1 MILSLVSIAN
11 ILDKITLFG
20 GFFQVICIFLEKKL
34 YFCNH
39 RRGFSLKVYMNKATK
54 FDEISIMRVM
64 AMTMIIAFHSL
75 CFYNGRWSKVNAID
89 IPIWHK
95 TSCFLDVID
104 LNMFVFISG
113 YLYGYLYIYRNKY
126 RHPSEVI
133 RIKAVRLLIPYLFW
147 GIPMAIVWPWN
158 TWLKL
163 FYGIGHL
170 WFLLMLFGVFTA
182 TVLLQLLNSQRI
194 RFTGKVGIYLII
206 SGYVLGLVFSK
217 YVYAGEFLCINKI
230 LYYFPA
236 FMIGYVCA
244 KLRVAWM
251 LPNWAYMTLPFV
263 IICLFVFVW
272 YPIPLPYTLILFVRT
287 VLAYVIC
294 IDLLIILSK
303 STMSDRTQKI
313 VLEIERLSMGL
324 YIFNQIAM
332 DMVFTTPVFH
342 QWFEEHWIIGPFVLF
357 PIGFFPPLLLSYIFN
372 RNKMLRWTI
381 GG

>member
-1 MILSLVSIAN
+1 M
-11 ILDKITLFG
+11 DKS
-20 GFFQVICIFLEKKL
+20 K
-34 YFCNH
+34 
-39 RRGFSLKVYMNKATK
+39 R

-64 AMTMIIAFHSL
+64 AMTMIVAFHSL

-95 TSCFLDVID
+95 ISCFLDVID

-133 RIKAVRLLIPYLFW
+133 RIKAIRLLIPYLFW
-147 GIPMAIVWPWN
+147 GIPMAIIWPWN
-158 TWLKL
+158 TWSKL

-170 WFLLMLFGVFTA
+170 WFLLMLFGVFTL
-182 TVLLQLLNSQRI
+182 TVILQLLNSQRV
-194 RFTGKVGIYLII
+194 RFTRKIGISLIVI
-206 SGYVLGLVFSK
+206 GYIAGHVFSK

-236 FMIGYVCA
+236 FMIGYLCA
-244 KLRVAWM
+244 KLRVAWL
-251 LPNWAYMTLPFV
+251 LPNWASIILPFALLG
-263 IICLFVFVW
+263 LFVFVW
-272 YPIPLPYTLILFVRT
+272 YPLPLPYSLILLVRT
-287 VLAYVIC
+287 ILAYVVC

-303 STMSDRTQKI
+303 GNLSDRIRKVVI
-313 VLEIERLSMGL
+313 EIERLSMGL
-324 YIFNQIAM
+324 YIFNQIVM
-332 DMVFTTPVFH
+332 DSVFSTHVLH
-342 QWFEEHWIIGPFVLF
+342 QWFETHWMIGPFVLF

-372 RNKMLRWTI
+372 KVKWLRWTI

>member
-1 MILSLVSIAN
+1 
-11 ILDKITLFG
+11 
-20 GFFQVICIFLEKKL
+20 
-34 YFCNH
+34 
-39 RRGFSLKVYMNKATK
+39 MNKATK
-54 FDEISIMRVM
+54 FDEISVMRVM

-113 YLYGYLYIYRNKY
+113 YLYGYLYIYKNKY

-170 WFLLMLFGVFTA
+170 WFLLMLFGVFTI
-182 TVLLQLLNSQRI
+182 TVILQLLNAQRVK
-194 RFTGKVGIYLII
+194 FTSKVGISLIVT
-206 SGYVLGLVFSK
+206 GYILGVVFSK
-217 YVYAGEFLCINKI
+217 YVYTGDFLCINKT

-236 FMIGYVCA
+236 FMIGYLCA

-251 LPNWAYMTLPFV
+251 LPNWAFIVLPLAT
-263 IICLFVFVW
+263 IGLFVFVW
-272 YPIPLPYTLILFVRT
+272 YPIPLSNTLTIFVRT

-294 IDLLIILSK
+294 VDLLIILSK
-303 STMSDRTQKI
+303 GTMPDRVRKVVQ
-313 VLEIERLSMGL
+313 EIERLSMGL
-324 YIFNQIAM
+324 YIFNQIVM
-332 DMVFTTPVFH
+332 DTVFTMPVLH
-342 QWFEEHWIIGPFVLF
+342 RWFEVHWMIGPFVLF
-357 PIGFFPPLLLSYIFN
+357 PIGFIPPLLLSYIFN
-372 RNKMLRWTI
+372 KYKCLKWTI